1 LLEVLDPEQ
10 NREFRDNYL
19 DVPFDLSQVMFITT
33 ANLLDTVPGA
43 LRDRMEVL
51 ELSGY
56 TDDEKLHIAQG
67 YLIPRQIRENGL
79 RESEI
84 SFTDEAILTIIREYT
99 REAGVRNLER
109 QIGAVCRKVATHV
122 AEGNAKPVEV
132 QSDQV
137 QEYLGKRRFFFE
149 AAERTEMPGV
159 ATGMAVTATGG
170 DILFVEAAKMP
181 GEKGLTITGQLGD
194 VMKESAQAALS
205 YIRSQADHLG
215 FDEDFFRTCD
225 IHIHVPAG
233 AVPKDG
239 PSAGITIATALA
251 SLLIGR
257 PVRDDV
263 CMTGEITLRGQVLP
277 VGGIKEKILAAHRAG
292 LRTVIIPRRNEKDL
306 DDLPPD
312 VREEMEVMLADR
324 VDEVLDA
331 ALRDGRP
338 DGEKQAESDNT

>member
-1 LLEVLDPEQ
+1 M
-10 NREFRDNYL
+10 R
-19 DVPFDLSQVMFITT
+19 S
-33 ANLLDTVPGA
+33 
-43 LRDRMEVL
+43 
-51 ELSGY
+51 
-56 TDDEKLHIAQG
+56 
-67 YLIPRQIRENGL
+67 
-79 RESEI
+79 
-84 SFTDEAILTIIREYT
+84 
-99 REAGVRNLER
+99 LER
-109 QIGAVCRKVATHV
+109 QIGAVCRKVATRV
-122 AEGNAKPVEV
+122 AEGNAKLVEV
-132 QSDQV
+132 ESDQV

-170 DILFVEAAKMP
+170 DILFVEATKMP
-181 GEKGLTITGQLGD
+181 GQKGLTITGQLGD

-205 YIRSQADHLG
+205 YIRSQADNLG
-215 FDEDFFRTCD
+215 FDEDFFSVSD

-257 PVRDDV
+257 PVRGDV
-263 CMTGEITLRGQVLP
+263 SMTGEITLRGQVLP

-292 LRTVIIPRRNEKDL
+292 LRAVIIPRRNEKDL

-312 VREEMEVMLADR
+312 VREEMEIILADR

-338 DGEKQAESDNT
+338 DNKKRPESKKQ